1 MYGLYLS
8 LTMPKKSKLDL
19 LAQQIYGEGF
29 TLGELRELEAIVGG
43 LVDAARDR
51 EVTDRLVE
59 GAGES
64 DRDRQPSSGAR
75 GTIELK
81 LIPRPSKNGGVK
93 RYGPYAYLRYY
104 RPGQKSLGSKYLGK
118 AQSKDEASGPAAQ
131 VAESLGLDRSPRKI

>member
-1 MYGLYLS
+1 ML
-8 LTMPKKSKLDL
+8 KKSKLDS

-29 TLGELRELEAIVGG
+29 SFEELQELEAIIGG

-51 EVTDRLVE
+51 EVADRLDE
-59 GAGES
+59 GGGGREG
-64 DRDRQPSSGAR
+64 DRASQPSSRAR

-81 LIPRPSKNGGVK
+81 LIPRQLKNGGVK

-104 RPGQKSLGSKYLGK
+104 RPGKKSLGSKYLGK

-131 VAESLGLDRSPRKI
+131 VAESLGLNRGPRQI